1 MSLMDMIEQAAGSG
15 ALQQIGARVG
25 LSPEQVQSAISSLA
39 PSLAPKIE
47 QHAATGALDGTS
59 VGDAA
64 PQPGS
69 PEATDHGNTILG
81 SIFGSKDTSRSVAA
95 DASAQTGISVDKI
108 KAVLPQLAS
117 IAAVALIAHRASAG
131 GGGGLGGLLNG
142 LGTGLGRG

>member
-25 LSPEQVQSAISSLA
+25 LSPEQLQSAIGSLA
-39 PSLAPKIE
+39 PALAPKIE
-47 QHAATGALDGTS
+47 QHAATGALDGTP

-69 PEATDHGNTILG
+69 AEATDHGNTILG
-81 SIFGSKDTSRSVAA
+81 TIFGSKDTSRSVAA

-117 IAAVALIAHRASAG
+117 IAAIALIAHKASS
-131 GGGGLGGLLNG
+131 GGGLGGLLNQ
-142 LGTGLGRG
+142 LGGGLGRT